1 MEEGRNDYTFADIEH
16 ADTLGAVQL
25 MSGEGKKVDVHSFNI
40 NCYMTDGLHRIGV
53 EKNSFFTADSPDL
66 LYGHDGADLV
76 VGKHNADEDGIA
88 SDCIADLFSLDHAVF
103 VNGEISDLKT
113 MLFQIFAG
121 MKYRMM
127 LDRRGDDMLTLALI
141 LFGNALESHI
151 VGFGTA
157 ACEDYLVILGI
168 ERGSDLM
175 PCILNGLM
183 SFLPEIMQA

>member
-1 MEEGRNDYTFADIEH
+1 
-16 ADTLGAVQL
+16 
-25 MSGEGKKVDVHSFNI
+25 
-40 NCYMTDGLHRIGV
+40 
-53 EKNSFFTADSPDL
+53 
-66 LYGHDGADLV
+66 
-76 VGKHNADEDGIA
+76 
-88 SDCIADLFSLDHAVF
+88 
-103 VNGEISDLKT
+103 
-113 MLFQIFAG
+113 
-121 MKYRMM
+121 MM

-183 SFLPEIMQA
+183 SFLPEIVQA

>member
-1 MEEGRNDYTFADIEH
+1 MEEGRNDYTFADIER
-16 ADTLGAVQL
+16 ADALGAVQL

-40 NCYMTDGLHRIGV
+40 NCYMTDSLHRIGV

-113 MLFQIFAG
+113 MLFKIFAG
-121 MKYRMM
+121 M
-127 LDRRGDDMLTLALI
+127 
-141 LFGNALESHI
+141 
-151 VGFGTA
+151 
-157 ACEDYLVILGI
+157 
-168 ERGSDLM
+168 
-175 PCILNGLM
+175 
-183 SFLPEIMQA
+183 